1 MKNMKKQLACS
12 VLCLALLLIMMLGTT
27 VAWFSDSA
35 SNVNTMV
42 VGKISITQTVQDAQ
56 VVVMPTVVI
65 DRTVTVTNDGNQP
78 AYARTLIAFEDKSIV
93 GTDKSLVQYL
103 TLGDANVVIPG
114 VNVTGDKVQFAAA
127 DGTLYTIGYYVH
139 TSALTNEEAG
149 KTYTCLK
156 SITLNPD
163 APSEWHEA
171 AGTEY
176 QILVLS
182 QAVQTAGLT
191 GGAASALN
199 TVFGEVNAS
208 NVGKWFTEVLN
219 AQANP

>member
-78 AYARTLIAFEDKSIV
+78 AYARTLFAFEDNAIAGDSKSML
-93 GTDKSLVQYL
+93 DYMN
-103 TLGDANVVIPG
+103 LGDANITFPVDAQGEKIQFS
-114 VNVTGDKVQFAAA
+114 VN
-127 DGTLYTIGYYVH
+127 GTTYTVGYYLHGELV
-139 TSALTNEEAG
+139 AG
-149 KTYTCLK
+149 ATYTCLNTVK
-156 SITLNPD
+156 LDET
-163 APSEWHEA
+163 APSAWQEA
-171 AGTEY
+171 SVDGQY
-176 QILVLS
+176 SILVLS

-199 TVFGEVNAS
+199 TVFGEVNAT